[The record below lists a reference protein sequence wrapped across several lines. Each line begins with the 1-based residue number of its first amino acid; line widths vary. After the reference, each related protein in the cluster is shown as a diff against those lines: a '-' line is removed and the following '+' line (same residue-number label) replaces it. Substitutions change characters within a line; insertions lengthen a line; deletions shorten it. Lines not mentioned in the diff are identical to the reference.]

1 MSEDNDWGQ
10 PGPELQQPQQPAPQA
25 PSVAP
30 QPGQMQQQAKIKHT
44 LETNDMI
51 PIILSIFLPGVGH
64 IMAGQTMKGLAII
77 AGVIFTCGVGYTI
90 SLLVAA
96 DAYFVVMC
104 KKDRPVGDW
113 EFFPDYNRYI

>member
-1 MSEDNDWGQ
+1 MSENNEWGQ
-10 PGPELQQPQQPAPQA
+10 PDPAFQQPQQPAQPPSQA
-25 PSVAP
+25 PV
-30 QPGQMQQQAKIKHT
+30 PGQLQPQTKIKHK
-44 LETNDMI
+44 LENEDII

-64 IMAGQTMKGLAII
+64 IMAGQTLKGAAILA
-77 AGVIFTCGVGYTI
+77 AVILTCFMGATL

-96 DAYFVVMC
+96 DCYLVVMC